1 MRKSTDLNPASEHKS
16 QLHTSAQ
23 TRNQNPEQPNWLTRV
38 QVNRVDCEKQ
48 EIKHARA
55 IITSKQAMRPKP
67 TDMAGQGNDRGR
79 PRSRAPLPSTYE
91 PLVTNMATKDS
102 CRRGANNRS
111 ELRYQNCQPIE
122 VNLQRLSDTRTSPR
136 KRNVSAWKMDWP
148 HPPPP
153 ISHRLLRHL
162 VQRSEFQQ
170 VGRIWQEKV
179 EGKGKEQALN

>member
-79 PRSRAPLPSTYE
+79 PRSRAPLASTSYE
-91 PLVTNMATKDS
+91 PLVTDMATKDS
-102 CRRGANNRS
+102 YRRLRQPVSLANYRRGDDNRS

-122 VNLQRLSDTRTSPR
+122 VNLQRRSDTRTSPR
-136 KRNVSAWKMDWP
+136 KRNVSA
-148 HPPPP
+148 
-153 ISHRLLRHL
+153 
-162 VQRSEFQQ
+162 
-170 VGRIWQEKV
+170 
-179 EGKGKEQALN
+179 